1 MKRLYGARQEA
12 MLARMRELTVGID
25 GDGTV
30 KVEASGSLSVRIT
43 LPDGAKDTAIAL
55 HALAFGLAPVPL
67 SPWYAEA
74 PRPSGLLLGITNLF
88 ERRLSSDCAR
98 LAELISRYG

>member
-1 MKRLYGARQEA
+1 MRD
-12 MLARMRELTVGID
+12 LAVGID
-25 GDGTV
+25 GDGSV
-30 KVEASGSLSVRIT
+30 KVEASGSLSVRVT

-55 HALAFGLAPVPL
+55 HALPFGLAPVPL

-88 ERRLSSDCAR
+88 ERRLPSDCAR
-98 LAELISRYG
+98 LTELISRYG

>member
-1 MKRLYGARQEA
+1 
-12 MLARMRELTVGID
+12 MRELTVGID
-25 GDGTV
+25 GGGTV
-30 KVEASGSLSVRIT
+30 KVEASGSLSVRVT

-88 ERRLSSDCAR
+88 ERRLSSDCVR
-98 LAELISRYG
+98 LTELISRYG